1 MFRLL
6 LILFL
11 SITAIQCGNKPYRPN
26 YNTSRTHNG
35 DVASRN
41 RIVQRQSKRDI
52 KAANKARKRASRKR
66 VDRMNKRHQKK
77 SEKRN
82 YSRGKSRN

>member
-1 MFRLL
+1 MLRLL
-6 LILFL
+6 FILIIAFISL
-11 SITAIQCGNKPYRPN
+11 QCGNKPYRPN

-35 DVASRN
+35 DVDGRM
-41 RIVQRQSKRDI
+41 RTVQRQTKKDI
-52 KAANKARKRASRKR
+52 KAANKARKRASTKR
-66 VDRMNKRHQKK
+66 VKRMKKRDEKK